1 MRDAGG
7 REEILMQQREH
18 PKEDGESLLV
28 RECEAFLKGTL
39 AEHLDELGI
48 VVPVWAWTN
57 LLAHG
62 GPEQVT
68 DCVCSQNHPRRSD
81 RDWSVARAL
90 LAFEIFDLMEAG
102 YPLEELQQDVL
113 IPLELELASR
123 PEVSRWTP
131 RQWLDT
137 VDEAIRSQQV
147 TFGL

>member
-1 MRDAGG
+1 MK
-7 REEILMQQREH
+7 QREH
-18 PKEDGESLLV
+18 PKEDGDSVLV
-28 RECEAFLKGTL
+28 RECEAFLEGTL
-39 AEHLDELGI
+39 AEHLDERGI

-62 GPEQVT
+62 GPEQIT
-68 DCVCSQNHPRRSD
+68 DCVCSPNQPSRSD

-113 IPLELELASR
+113 IPLELEMASR

-137 VDEAIRSQQV
+137 VDAAIRSQQV

>member
-1 MRDAGG
+1 MKKP
-7 REEILMQQREH
+7 EYSE
-18 PKEDGESLLV
+18 GESVLV

-39 AEHLDELGI
+39 AEHLDERGI

-57 LLAHG
+57 LLADG
-62 GPEQVT
+62 GPEQIT
-68 DCVCSQNHPRRSD
+68 DCVCSPNQPHRSD

-90 LAFEIFDLMEAG
+90 VAFEIFDLMEAG
-102 YPLEELQQDVL
+102 YRLEELQEDVL
-113 IPLELELASR
+113 IPLELEMAAR

-137 VDEAIRSQQV
+137 VDAAIQSQQV

>member
-1 MRDAGG
+1 
-7 REEILMQQREH
+7 MQNLERAEG
-18 PKEDGESLLV
+18 DRALV
-28 RECEAFLKGTL
+28 GECEAFLHGTL
-39 AEHLDELGI
+39 AEYLDEQGV

-62 GPEQVT
+62 LPEQVT
-68 DCVCSQNHPRRSD
+68 DCVCSPSYPRNSD
-81 RDWSVARAL
+81 GDWSVARSL

-102 YPLEELQQDVL
+102 YALEELQQDVL
-113 IPLELELASR
+113 IPLELELAAR
-123 PEVSRWTP
+123 PEASRWGP

>member
-1 MRDAGG
+1 MK
-7 REEILMQQREH
+7 QREH
-18 PKEDGESLLV
+18 SKEDGVSVLV
-28 RECEAFLKGTL
+28 RECEAFLEGTL
-39 AEHLDELGI
+39 AEHLDERGI
-48 VVPVWAWTN
+48 EVPVWAWIN

-62 GPEQVT
+62 GPEQIT
-68 DCVCSQNHPRRSD
+68 DCVCSPNYPRRSD

-113 IPLELELASR
+113 IPLELEMASR
-123 PEVSRWTP
+123 PEVSRWAP

-137 VDEAIRSQQV
+137 VDAVIRSQHV

>member
-1 MRDAGG
+1 MKKG
-7 REEILMQQREH
+7 EYSE
-18 PKEDGESLLV
+18 GESVLV
-28 RECEAFLKGTL
+28 RECEAFLEGTL
-39 AEHLDELGI
+39 AEHLDERGI

-62 GPEQVT
+62 GSEQIT
-68 DCVCSQNHPRRSD
+68 DCVCSPNELHRSD

-90 LAFEIFDLMEAG
+90 IAFEIFDLMEAG
-102 YPLEELQQDVL
+102 YPLEELQEDVL
-113 IPLELELASR
+113 IPLELEMAAR

-137 VDEAIRSQQV
+137 VDAAIQSQQV

>member
-1 MRDAGG
+1 VRVVG
-7 REEILMQQREH
+7 EEIPM
-18 PKEDGESLLV
+18 KEQERLEGDAVLV
-28 RECEAFLKGTL
+28 RECEAFLAGGL
-39 AEHLDELGI
+39 AEYLDERGI

-62 GPEQVT
+62 TPEQIT
-68 DCVCSQNHPRRSD
+68 DCVCAPVQPRCSD
-81 RDWSVARAL
+81 RDWGVARSL

-113 IPLELELASR
+113 IPLELELAAR
-123 PEVSRWTP
+123 IDVSRWAP

-137 VDEAIRSQQV
+137 METAIRSQQV

>member
-1 MRDAGG
+1 MEN
-7 REEILMQQREH
+7 RERSG
-18 PKEDGESLLV
+18 DDSVLV
-28 RECEAFLKGTL
+28 RECDAFLSGTL
-39 AEHLDELGI
+39 AEYLDEQGK

-62 GPEQVT
+62 CPEQVT
-68 DCVCSQNHPRRSD
+68 DCVSSPTHPRDSD
-81 RDWSVARAL
+81 NDWSVARSL

-113 IPLELELASR
+113 IPLELDLAERPEASR
-123 PEVSRWTP
+123 WGPP
-131 RQWLDT
+131 QWLDA

>member
-7 REEILMQQREH
+7 REEVPMTQPEH
-18 PKEDGESLLV
+18 SKEDGDSVLV
-28 RECEAFLKGTL
+28 GECEAFLEGTL
-39 AEHLDELGI
+39 AEYLDDLAIE
-48 VVPVWAWTN
+48 VPVWAWTN

-68 DCVCSQNHPRRSD
+68 DCVCSPNQPRRSD

-102 YPLEELQQDVL
+102 YVLEELQQDVL
-113 IPLELELASR
+113 IPLELEMASR
-123 PEVSRWTP
+123 PEVSRWVP

-137 VDEAIRSQQV
+137 VDAAIRSQQV